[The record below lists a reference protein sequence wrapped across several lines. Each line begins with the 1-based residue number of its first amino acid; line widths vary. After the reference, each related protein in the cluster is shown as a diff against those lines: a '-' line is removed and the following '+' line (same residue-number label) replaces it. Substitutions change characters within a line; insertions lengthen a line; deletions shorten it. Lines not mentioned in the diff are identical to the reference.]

1 MALYLLIWGEAANIR
16 FLPEC
21 LCYIFHHM
29 ADEMYDLLEKPRV
42 ERSEKIYIE
51 GSQHSFL
58 EKIIC
63 PIHEILAAESDVPAH
78 GRAAH
83 SAWRNYDD
91 FNEFFWAPSCFELS
105 WPWRLEAGFFLKPKK
120 DVDTDDDDVPEQSFT
135 AGRQRERKLG
145 KTHFVEHRTFLHVYH
160 SFHRLWIFLVC
171 MLQGLTIF
179 AFCNQKLD
187 THSIKYILSVGS
199 TFIVMRFVQCKFP
212 HPRLTIC

>member
-1 MALYLLIWGEAANIR
+1 VEHKICIMALYLLIWGEAANIR

-63 PIHEILAAESDVPAH
+63 PIHEILAAESDVPVR

-83 SAWRNYDD
+83 SAWHNYDD
-91 FNEFFWAPSCFELS
+91 FNEFFWCLLAYFKPYGLLWGSPALHE
-105 WPWRLEAGFFLKPKK
+105 EIEFL
-120 DVDTDDDDVPEQSFT
+120 
-135 AGRQRERKLG
+135 
-145 KTHFVEHRTFLHVYH
+145 FLYSVFLQVYSGLH
-160 SFHRLWIFLVC
+160 
-171 MLQGLTIF
+171 MLQL
-179 AFCNQKLD
+179 KL
-187 THSIKYILSVGS
+187 KE
-199 TFIVMRFVQCKFP
+199 F
-212 HPRLTIC
+212 